1 MRAVGHQA
9 KTVYGSLQLCAGL
22 ETSIEGVNH
31 AVAQRRQDI
40 ITQARRERADKES
53 EEGSSAGI
61 EKF

>member
-9 KTVYGSLQLCAGL
+9 QTVYGSLQLCAGL

-31 AVAQRRQDI
+31 AVEQRRQDRI
-40 ITQARRERADKES
+40 KQAPRERADKES
-53 EEGSSAGI
+53 EEGSAAGI